1 MTNAIPSLYSI
12 HMETTPLAKLYQE
25 MVDRGVIVPVQRDS
39 TQFVFPSLLA
49 PVPSF
54 TTYGVPIV
62 EEKDL
67 RVELESNT
75 TGNQQ

>member
-1 MTNAIPSLYSI
+1 
-12 HMETTPLAKLYQE
+12 METTPLAKLYQE

>member
-1 MTNAIPSLYSI
+1 MV
-12 HMETTPLAKLYQE
+12 TTPLAKLYQE
-25 MVDRGVIVPVQRDS
+25 MVDRGVIVPLRPDS
-39 TQFVFPSLLA
+39 PQFVFPSLLA

-54 TTYGVPIV
+54 TTYGVPII

-75 TGNQQ
+75 RGN